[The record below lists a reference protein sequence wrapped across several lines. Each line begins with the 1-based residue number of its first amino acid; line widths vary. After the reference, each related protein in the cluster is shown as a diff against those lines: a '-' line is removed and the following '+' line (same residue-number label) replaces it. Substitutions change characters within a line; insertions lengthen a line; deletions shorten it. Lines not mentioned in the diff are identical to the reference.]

1 MFILIFKRVILGFI
15 TLFLVS
21 LITFVGVE
29 ILPGDA
35 CTTYLEREAYGA
47 ALEACYQRLGLNIPA
62 YERYIYWL
70 FNVIQGD
77 FGYSL
82 SGEMKINEV
91 LGPRVKNSLVLASAS
106 ILIGIPL
113 ALLLGIITAL
123 WRDKLPDIIIST
135 FTIFSM
141 TIPEFISATLLILI
155 VAIWLEWLPGIVIVP
170 TGASI
175 AELLPNIILPVIAI
189 SMIMTA
195 HMARMVRSSVIQV
208 MASDYVQMAI
218 LKGVP
223 YWKMVFKHV
232 LPNALLPA
240 INVVALTIAW
250 LLGGVVVTEVVFN
263 YPGLGRLV
271 IESISNRDLPVV
283 QALAIIL
290 ASIYVVINLLADL
303 ITLMLNPR
311 LKSLQIKND

>member
-1 MFILIFKRVILGFI
+1 MLILVLKRILLGLI
-15 TLFLVS
+15 TLFIVS

-29 ILPGDA
+29 VLPGDA

-47 ALEACYQRLGLNIPA
+47 ALEACYKRLGLDIPA
-62 YERYIYWL
+62 YERYVSWAIG
-70 FNVIQGD
+70 VIQGD

-82 SGEMKINEV
+82 SGEMKINDV

-106 ILIGIPL
+106 ILIGIPI

-123 WRDKLPDIIIST
+123 WRDKMPDIIIST

-170 TGASI
+170 TGASVS
-175 AELLPNIILPVIAI
+175 ELLPNIILPVIAI

-290 ASIYVVINLLADL
+290 ASIYVIINLIADL
-303 ITLMLNPR
+303 LTLMLNPR
-311 LKSLQIKND
+311 LKSLQVKK

>member
-1 MFILIFKRVILGFI
+1 MFLLVIKRIFLGLI
-15 TLFLVS
+15 TLLIVS

-47 ALEACYQRLGLNIPA
+47 ALEACYERLGLNIPA
-62 YERYIYWL
+62 YERYISWAL
-70 FNVIQGD
+70 GVLQGD

-82 SGEMKINEV
+82 SGEMKINDV
-91 LGPRVKNSLVLASAS
+91 LGPRVKNSMVLASAS
-106 ILIGIPL
+106 IFIGIPI

-135 FTIFSM
+135 VTIFSM

-175 AELLPNIILPVIAI
+175 SELLPNIILPVIAI

-290 ASIYVVINLLADL
+290 ASIYVTINLIADL
-303 ITLMLNPR
+303 MTLILNPR
-311 LKSLQIKND
+311 LKSLQIKK

>member
-1 MFILIFKRVILGFI
+1 MYKR
-15 TLFLVS
+15 
-21 LITFVGVE
+21 
-29 ILPGDA
+29 
-35 CTTYLEREAYGA
+35 
-47 ALEACYQRLGLNIPA
+47 Q
-62 YERYIYWL
+62 
-70 FNVIQGD
+70 
-77 FGYSL
+77 
-82 SGEMKINEV
+82 
-91 LGPRVKNSLVLASAS
+91 
-106 ILIGIPL
+106 

-135 FTIFSM
+135 VTIFSM

-170 TGASI
+170 TGATIS
-175 AELLPNIILPVIAI
+175 ELLPNIILPVIAI

-290 ASIYVVINLLADL
+290 ASIYVSINLIADL
-303 ITLMLNPR
+303 MTLMLNPR
-311 LKSLQIKND
+311 LKSLQIKK

>member
-1 MFILIFKRVILGFI
+1 
-15 TLFLVS
+15 
-21 LITFVGVE
+21 
-29 ILPGDA
+29 
-35 CTTYLEREAYGA
+35 
-47 ALEACYQRLGLNIPA
+47 
-62 YERYIYWL
+62 
-70 FNVIQGD
+70 
-77 FGYSL
+77 
-82 SGEMKINEV
+82 
-91 LGPRVKNSLVLASAS
+91 
-106 ILIGIPL
+106 
-113 ALLLGIITAL
+113 
-123 WRDKLPDIIIST
+123 
-135 FTIFSM
+135 M
-141 TIPEFISATLLILI
+141 TITEFISATLLILI

-170 TGASI
+170 TDVGFF
-175 AELLPNIILPVIAI
+175 ELLPNIILPVVAI

-271 IESISNRDLPVV
+271 IESISNRDLPTV

-290 ASIYVVINLLADL
+290 ATIYVGINLIADL
-303 ITLMLNPR
+303 MTLMLNPR
-311 LKSLQIKND
+311 LKTLQIRK

>member
-1 MFILIFKRVILGFI
+1 MLILVLKRILLGLI
-15 TLFLVS
+15 TLFIVS

-29 ILPGDA
+29 VLPGDA

-47 ALEACYQRLGLNIPA
+47 ALEACYKRLGLDIPA
-62 YERYIYWL
+62 YERYVNWAVG
-70 FNVIQGD
+70 VIQGD

-82 SGEMKINEV
+82 SGEMKINDV

-106 ILIGIPL
+106 ILIGIPI
-113 ALLLGIITAL
+113 ALFLGIITAL

-175 AELLPNIILPVIAI
+175 SELLPNIILPVIAI

-208 MASDYVQMAI
+208 MSSDYVQMAI

-290 ASIYVVINLLADL
+290 ASIYVVINLIADL
-303 ITLMLNPR
+303 LTLMLNPR
-311 LKSLQIKND
+311 LKSLQIKK

>member
-1 MFILIFKRVILGFI
+1 MLILVLKRILLGLI
-15 TLFLVS
+15 TLFIVS

-29 ILPGDA
+29 VLPGDA

-47 ALEACYQRLGLNIPA
+47 ALEACYKRLGLDIPA
-62 YERYIYWL
+62 YERYVNWAVG
-70 FNVIQGD
+70 VIQGD

-82 SGEMKINEV
+82 SGEMKINDV

-106 ILIGIPL
+106 ILIGIPI

-175 AELLPNIILPVIAI
+175 SELLPNIILPVIAI

-208 MASDYVQMAI
+208 MSSDYVQMAI

-271 IESISNRDLPVV
+271 LESISNRDLPVV

-290 ASIYVVINLLADL
+290 ASIYVVINLIADL
-303 ITLMLNPR
+303 LTLMLNPR
-311 LKSLQIKND
+311 LKSLQIKK

>member
-1 MFILIFKRVILGFI
+1 MLILFLKRILLGLI
-15 TLFLVS
+15 TLFIVS

-29 ILPGDA
+29 VLPGDA

-47 ALEACYQRLGLNIPA
+47 ALEACYKRLGLDIPA
-62 YERYIYWL
+62 YERYVSWAIG
-70 FNVIQGD
+70 VIQGD

-82 SGEMKINEV
+82 SGEMKINDV

-106 ILIGIPL
+106 ILIGIPI

-123 WRDKLPDIIIST
+123 WRDKMPDIIIST

-170 TGASI
+170 TGASVS
-175 AELLPNIILPVIAI
+175 ELLPNIILPVIAI

-290 ASIYVVINLLADL
+290 ASIYVIINLIADL
-303 ITLMLNPR
+303 LTLMLNPR
-311 LKSLQIKND
+311 LKSLQIKK

>member
-1 MFILIFKRVILGFI
+1 MFLLVIKRIFLGLI
-15 TLFLVS
+15 TLFIVS

-47 ALEACYQRLGLNIPA
+47 ALEACYERLGLNIPA
-62 YERYIYWL
+62 YERYISWAFGVL
-70 FNVIQGD
+70 QGD

-82 SGEMKINEV
+82 SGEMKINDV
-91 LGPRVKNSLVLASAS
+91 LGPRVKNSMVLASAS
-106 ILIGIPL
+106 IFIGIPI

-135 FTIFSM
+135 VTIFSM

-175 AELLPNIILPVIAI
+175 SELLPNIILPVIAI

-271 IESISNRDLPVV
+271 IESISNRDLPTV

-290 ASIYVVINLLADL
+290 ASIYVSINLLADL
-303 ITLMLNPR
+303 MTLMLNPR
-311 LKSLQIKND
+311 LKTLQIRK

>member
-1 MFILIFKRVILGFI
+1 MFLLVIKRIFLGLI
-15 TLFLVS
+15 TLFIVS

-47 ALEACYQRLGLNIPA
+47 ALEACYERLGLNIHA
-62 YERYIYWL
+62 YERYISWACGVL
-70 FNVIQGD
+70 QGD

-82 SGEMKINEV
+82 SGEMKINDV
-91 LGPRVKNSLVLASAS
+91 LGPRVKNSMVLASAS
-106 ILIGIPL
+106 IFIGIPI

-135 FTIFSM
+135 VTIFSM

-175 AELLPNIILPVIAI
+175 SELLPNIILPVIAI

-290 ASIYVVINLLADL
+290 ASIYVTINLIADL
-303 ITLMLNPR
+303 MTLILNPR
-311 LKSLQIKND
+311 LKSLQIKK

>member
-1 MFILIFKRVILGFI
+1 MFFLVIKRILLGLI
-15 TLFLVS
+15 TLFIVS

-29 ILPGDA
+29 VLPGDA
-35 CTTYLEREAYGA
+35 CTTYLERQAFGA
-47 ALEACYQRLGLNIPA
+47 ALEACYERLGLNLPA
-62 YERYIYWL
+62 YERYISWAIGVL
-70 FNVIQGD
+70 QGD

-82 SGEMKINEV
+82 SGEMKINDV
-91 LGPRVKNSLVLASAS
+91 LGPKVKNSMVLASAS
-106 ILIGIPL
+106 ILIGIPV

-135 FTIFSM
+135 ITIFSM

-170 TGASI
+170 SEASI
-175 AELLPNIILPVIAI
+175 SELLPNIILPVIAI

-290 ASIYVVINLLADL
+290 ASIYVSINLIADL
-303 ITLMLNPR
+303 MTLMLNPR
-311 LKSLQIKND
+311 LKSLQIKK

>member
-1 MFILIFKRVILGFI
+1 MLFLIIKRILLGFI
-15 TLFLVS
+15 TLFIVS
-21 LITFVGVE
+21 IITFVGTEV
-29 ILPGDA
+29 LPGDA
-35 CTTYLEREAYGA
+35 CTTYLERQAFGEQ
-47 ALEACYQRLGLNIPA
+47 LEACYRRLGLNVPA
-62 YERYIYWL
+62 YERYVSWAL
-70 FNVIQGD
+70 NAIQGD

-82 SGEMKINEV
+82 SGEMPIKDV
-91 LGPRVKNSLVLASAS
+91 LGTIIKNSLVLASAA
-106 ILIGIPL
+106 IFIGIPI
-113 ALLLGIITAL
+113 ALILGIITAL
-123 WRDKLPDIIIST
+123 WRDKLPDVAIST
-135 FTIFSM
+135 VTIFAM

-155 VAIWLEWLPGIVIVP
+155 IAIWLEWLPGIVIVP
-170 TGASI
+170 TDVSFL
-175 AELLPNIILPVIAI
+175 ELLPNIILPVVAIA
-189 SMIMTA
+189 MIMTA

-208 MASDYVQMAI
+208 MASEYVQMAI

-271 IESISNRDLPVV
+271 IESISNRDLPTV

-290 ASIYVVINLLADL
+290 ASIYVSINLLADL
-303 ITLMLNPR
+303 LTLMLNPR
-311 LKSLQIKND
+311 LKTLQIRK

>member
-1 MFILIFKRVILGFI
+1 MLILVLKRILLGLI

-29 ILPGDA
+29 VLPGDA

-47 ALEACYQRLGLNIPA
+47 ALEACYKRLGLDIPA
-62 YERYIYWL
+62 YERYVSWAIG
-70 FNVIQGD
+70 VIQGD

-82 SGEMKINEV
+82 SGEMKINDV

-106 ILIGIPL
+106 ILIGIPI

-123 WRDKLPDIIIST
+123 WRDKMPDIIIST

-170 TGASI
+170 TGASVS
-175 AELLPNIILPVIAI
+175 ELLPNIILPVIAI

-290 ASIYVVINLLADL
+290 ASIYVIINLIADL
-303 ITLMLNPR
+303 LTLMLNPR
-311 LKSLQIKND
+311 LKSLQIKK

>member
-1 MFILIFKRVILGFI
+1 MLILVLKRILLGLI
-15 TLFLVS
+15 TLFIVS

-29 ILPGDA
+29 VLPGDA

-47 ALEACYQRLGLNIPA
+47 ALEACYKRLGLDIPA
-62 YERYIYWL
+62 YERYVSWAIG
-70 FNVIQGD
+70 VIQGD

-82 SGEMKINEV
+82 SGEMKINDV

-106 ILIGIPL
+106 ILIGIPI

-123 WRDKLPDIIIST
+123 WRDKMPDIIIST

-170 TGASI
+170 TGASVS
-175 AELLPNIILPVIAI
+175 ELLPNIILPVIAI

-195 HMARMVRSSVIQV
+195 HMSRMVRSSVIQV

-290 ASIYVVINLLADL
+290 ASIYVIINLIADL
-303 ITLMLNPR
+303 LTLMLNPR
-311 LKSLQIKND
+311 LKSLQIKK

>member
-1 MFILIFKRVILGFI
+1 MLILVLKRILLGLI
-15 TLFLVS
+15 TLFIVS

-29 ILPGDA
+29 VLPGDA

-47 ALEACYQRLGLNIPA
+47 ALEACYKRLGLDIPA
-62 YERYIYWL
+62 YERYVSWAIG
-70 FNVIQGD
+70 VIQGD

-82 SGEMKINEV
+82 SGEMKINDV

-106 ILIGIPL
+106 ILIGIPI

-123 WRDKLPDIIIST
+123 WRDKMPDIIIST

-170 TGASI
+170 TGASVS
-175 AELLPNIILPVIAI
+175 ELLPNIILPVIAI

-208 MASDYVQMAI
+208 MSSDYVQMAI

-290 ASIYVVINLLADL
+290 ASIYVIINLIADL
-303 ITLMLNPR
+303 LTLMLNPR
-311 LKSLQIKND
+311 LKSLQIKK

>member
-1 MFILIFKRVILGFI
+1 MLILVLKRILLGFI
-15 TLFLVS
+15 TLFIVS

-29 ILPGDA
+29 VLPGDA

-47 ALEACYQRLGLNIPA
+47 ALEACYKRLGLDIPA
-62 YERYIYWL
+62 YERYVSWAIG
-70 FNVIQGD
+70 VIQGD

-82 SGEMKINEV
+82 SGEMKINDV

-106 ILIGIPL
+106 ILIGIPI

-123 WRDKLPDIIIST
+123 WRDKMPDIIIST

-170 TGASI
+170 TGASVS
-175 AELLPNIILPVIAI
+175 ELLPNIILPVIAI

-290 ASIYVVINLLADL
+290 ASIYVIINLIADL
-303 ITLMLNPR
+303 LTLMLNPR
-311 LKSLQIKND
+311 LKSLQIKK

>member
-1 MFILIFKRVILGFI
+1 MFFLVLKRIFLGLI
-15 TLFLVS
+15 TLFIVS

-29 ILPGDA
+29 VLPGDA

-47 ALEACYQRLGLNIPA
+47 ALEACYKRLGLDIPA
-62 YERYIYWL
+62 YERYVNWAVG
-70 FNVIQGD
+70 VIQGD

-82 SGEMKINEV
+82 SGEMKINDV

-106 ILIGIPL
+106 ILIGIPI

-170 TGASI
+170 TSASI
-175 AELLPNIILPVIAI
+175 SELLPNIILPVIAI

-208 MASDYVQMAI
+208 MSSDYVQMAI

-290 ASIYVVINLLADL
+290 ASIYVVINLIADL
-303 ITLMLNPR
+303 LTLMLNPR
-311 LKSLQIKND
+311 LKSLQIKK

>member
-1 MFILIFKRVILGFI
+1 MLLLILKRIGLGLI
-15 TLFLVS
+15 TLFIVS

-29 ILPGDA
+29 VLPGDA
-35 CTTYLEREAYGA
+35 CTTYLEREAYGP
-47 ALEACYQRLGLNIPA
+47 ALDACIKRLGLDIPS
-62 YERYIYWL
+62 YQRYLDWAA
-70 FNVIQGD
+70 NVVRGD

-82 SGEMKINEV
+82 SGEMPINEV
-91 LGPRVKNSLVLASAS
+91 LGPRVKNSLVLASVS

-113 ALLLGIITAL
+113 AIVLGIITAL

-135 FTIFSM
+135 ITIFSM
-141 TIPEFISATLLILI
+141 TIPEFISATLFILI
-155 VAIWLEWLPGIVIVP
+155 VDIWLGWLPGIVIIP
-170 TGASI
+170 SDATFY
-175 AELLPNIILPVIAI
+175 ELLSNIILPVVAI

-223 YWKMVFKHV
+223 YWKMVFRHV

-290 ASIYVVINLLADL
+290 ASIYVGINLIADL
-303 ITLMLNPR
+303 MTLMLNPR
-311 LKSLQIKND
+311 LKSLQIKK

>member
-1 MFILIFKRVILGFI
+1 
-15 TLFLVS
+15 S
-21 LITFVGVE
+21 W
-29 ILPGDA
+29 
-35 CTTYLEREAYGA
+35 AY
-47 ALEACYQRLGLNIPA
+47 
-62 YERYIYWL
+62 
-70 FNVIQGD
+70 NVIQGD

-82 SGEMKINEV
+82 SGQMQINEV
-91 LGPRVKNSLVLASAS
+91 LGPRIKNSMVLASAA
-106 ILIGIPL
+106 IIIGIPL
-113 ALLLGIITAL
+113 ALILGIITAL

-135 FTIFSM
+135 IAIFSM
-141 TIPEFISATLLILI
+141 TIPEFISSTLLILI

-170 TGASI
+170 SDVTFL
-175 AELLPNIILPVIAI
+175 ELLPNIILPVIAI
-189 SMIMTA
+189 AMIMTA

-208 MASDYVQMAI
+208 MASDYIQMAI

-283 QALAIIL
+283 QALGIIL
-290 ASIYVVINLLADL
+290 ASIYVSINFIADL
-303 ITLMLNPR
+303 LTLMLNPR
-311 LKSLQIKND
+311 LKTLQTRK

>member
-1 MFILIFKRVILGFI
+1 MFFLVIKRILLGLI
-15 TLFLVS
+15 TLFIVS
-21 LITFVGVE
+21 LITFLGVE

-47 ALEACYQRLGLNIPA
+47 ALEACYERLGLNVPA
-62 YERYIYWL
+62 YERYISWAFGVL
-70 FNVIQGD
+70 QGD

-82 SGEMKINEV
+82 SGDMKINDV
-91 LGPRVKNSLVLASAS
+91 LGPRVKNSMVLASAS
-106 ILIGIPL
+106 ILIGIPI

-123 WRDKLPDIIIST
+123 WRDKMPDIIIST
-135 FTIFSM
+135 ITIFSM
-141 TIPEFISATLLILI
+141 TIPEFVSATLLILI

-170 TGASI
+170 TGVSVY
-175 AELLPNIILPVIAI
+175 ELLPNIILPVIAI

-290 ASIYVVINLLADL
+290 ASIYVSINLIADL
-303 ITLMLNPR
+303 MTLMLNPR
-311 LKSLQIKND
+311 LKSLQIKK

>member
-1 MFILIFKRVILGFI
+1 MLILVLKRILLGLI
-15 TLFLVS
+15 TLFIVS

-29 ILPGDA
+29 VLPGDA

-47 ALEACYQRLGLNIPA
+47 ALEACYKRLGLDIPA
-62 YERYIYWL
+62 YERYFSWGIG
-70 FNVIQGD
+70 VIQGD

-82 SGEMKINEV
+82 SGEMKINDV

-106 ILIGIPL
+106 ILIGIPI

-123 WRDKLPDIIIST
+123 WRDKMPDIIIST

-170 TGASI
+170 TGASVS
-175 AELLPNIILPVIAI
+175 ELLPNIILPVIAI

-290 ASIYVVINLLADL
+290 ASIYVIINLIADL
-303 ITLMLNPR
+303 FTLMLNPR
-311 LKSLQIKND
+311 LKSLQIKK

>member
-1 MFILIFKRVILGFI
+1 MLILVLKRILLGLI
-15 TLFLVS
+15 TLFIVS

-29 ILPGDA
+29 VLPGDA

-47 ALEACYQRLGLNIPA
+47 ALEACYNRLGLDIPA
-62 YERYIYWL
+62 YERYVSWAIG
-70 FNVIQGD
+70 VIQGD

-82 SGEMKINEV
+82 SGEMKINDV

-106 ILIGIPL
+106 ILIGIPI

-123 WRDKLPDIIIST
+123 WRDKMPDIIIST

-170 TGASI
+170 TGASVS
-175 AELLPNIILPVIAI
+175 ELLPNIILPVIAI

-290 ASIYVVINLLADL
+290 ASIYVIINLIADL
-303 ITLMLNPR
+303 LTLMLNPR
-311 LKSLQIKND
+311 LKSLQIKK

>member
-1 MFILIFKRVILGFI
+1 
-15 TLFLVS
+15 
-21 LITFVGVE
+21 
-29 ILPGDA
+29 
-35 CTTYLEREAYGA
+35 
-47 ALEACYQRLGLNIPA
+47 LNVPA
-62 YERYIYWL
+62 YERYVSWAV
-70 FNVIQGD
+70 NAIQGD

-82 SGEMKINEV
+82 SGEMPIKEV
-91 LGPRVKNSLVLASAS
+91 LGPRIKNSLVLASAA
-106 ILIGIPL
+106 IFIGIPI
-113 ALLLGIITAL
+113 ALILGIVTAL
-123 WRDKLPDIIIST
+123 WRDKLPDVAIST
-135 FTIFSM
+135 VTIFAM

-155 VAIWLEWLPGIVIVP
+155 IAIWLEWLPGIVIVP
-170 TGASI
+170 TDVSLL
-175 AELLPNIILPVIAI
+175 ELLPNIILPVIAI
-189 SMIMTA
+189 AMIMTA

-208 MASDYVQMAI
+208 MASEYVQMAI

-271 IESISNRDLPVV
+271 IESISNRDLPTV

-290 ASIYVVINLLADL
+290 ASIYVSINLLADL
-303 ITLMLNPR
+303 MTLMLNPR
-311 LKSLQIKND
+311 LKTLQIRK

>member
-1 MFILIFKRVILGFI
+1 MLILVLKRILLGLI
-15 TLFLVS
+15 TLFIVS

-29 ILPGDA
+29 VLPGDA

-47 ALEACYQRLGLNIPA
+47 ALEACYKRLGLDIPA
-62 YERYIYWL
+62 YERYVSWAIG
-70 FNVIQGD
+70 VIQGD

-82 SGEMKINEV
+82 SGEMKINDV

-106 ILIGIPL
+106 ILIGIPI

-123 WRDKLPDIIIST
+123 WRDKMPDIIIST

-170 TGASI
+170 TGASVS
-175 AELLPNIILPVIAI
+175 ELLPNIILPVIAI

-223 YWKMVFKHV
+223 YWKMIFKHV

-290 ASIYVVINLLADL
+290 ASIYVIINLIADL
-303 ITLMLNPR
+303 LTLMLNPR
-311 LKSLQIKND
+311 LKSLQIKK

>member
-1 MFILIFKRVILGFI
+1 MLILVLKRILLGLI
-15 TLFLVS
+15 TLFIVS

-29 ILPGDA
+29 VLPGDA

-47 ALEACYQRLGLNIPA
+47 ALEACYKRLGLDIPA
-62 YERYIYWL
+62 YERYVSWAIG
-70 FNVIQGD
+70 VIQGD

-82 SGEMKINEV
+82 SGEMKINDV

-106 ILIGIPL
+106 ILIGIPI

-123 WRDKLPDIIIST
+123 WRDKMPDIIIST
-135 FTIFSM
+135 FTNFSM
-141 TIPEFISATLLILI
+141 KIPEFISATLLILI

-170 TGASI
+170 TGASVS
-175 AELLPNIILPVIAI
+175 ELLPNIILPVIAI

-290 ASIYVVINLLADL
+290 ASIYVIINLIADL
-303 ITLMLNPR
+303 LTLMLNPR
-311 LKSLQIKND
+311 LKSLQIKK

>member
-1 MFILIFKRVILGFI
+1 MR
-15 TLFLVS
+15 
-21 LITFVGVE
+21 
-29 ILPGDA
+29 
-35 CTTYLEREAYGA
+35 
-47 ALEACYQRLGLNIPA
+47 
-62 YERYIYWL
+62 
-70 FNVIQGD
+70 
-77 FGYSL
+77 
-82 SGEMKINEV
+82 INDV
-91 LGPRVKNSLVLASAS
+91 LGPRVKNSMVLASAS
-106 ILIGIPL
+106 ILIGIPI

-123 WRDKLPDIIIST
+123 WRDKLPDIVIST
-135 FTIFSM
+135 ITIFSM

-155 VAIWLEWLPGIVIVP
+155 VAIWLGWLPGIVIIP
-170 TGASI
+170 SDATFY
-175 AELLPNIILPVIAI
+175 ELLSNIILPVVAI

-223 YWKMVFKHV
+223 YWKMVFRHV

-290 ASIYVVINLLADL
+290 ASIYVGINLIADL
-303 ITLMLNPR
+303 MTLMLNPR
-311 LKSLQIKND
+311 LKSLQIRK

>member
-1 MFILIFKRVILGFI
+1 MLFLICKRIGLGLI
-15 TLFLVS
+15 TLFIVS
-21 LITFVGVE
+21 LITFIGVE
-29 ILPGDA
+29 VLPGDA
-35 CTTYLEREAYGA
+35 CTAYLEREAFGA
-47 ALEACYQRLGLNIPA
+47 QLEACIKRLGLDIPS
-62 YERYIYWL
+62 YERYISWAY
-70 FNVIQGD
+70 NAIQGN

-82 SGEMKINEV
+82 SGQMPITEV
-91 LGPRVKNSLVLASAS
+91 LGPRVKNSLILASAA
-106 ILIGIPL
+106 IIIGIPM
-113 ALLLGIITAL
+113 ALILGIITAL
-123 WRDKLPDIIIST
+123 WRDKFPDIIIST
-135 FTIFSM
+135 IAIFSM
-141 TIPEFISATLLILI
+141 TIPEFISATLLILV
-155 VAIWLEWLPGIVIVP
+155 VAIWLEWLPGIVIVS
-170 TGASI
+170 TDATFL
-175 AELLPNIILPVIAI
+175 ELLPNIILPVIAI
-189 SMIMTA
+189 AMIMTA

-290 ASIYVVINLLADL
+290 ASIYVSINLIADL
-303 ITLMLNPR
+303 MTLMLNPR
-311 LKSLQIKND
+311 LKSMQIRK

>member
-1 MFILIFKRVILGFI
+1 M
-15 TLFLVS
+15 
-21 LITFVGVE
+21 
-29 ILPGDA
+29 
-35 CTTYLEREAYGA
+35 
-47 ALEACYQRLGLNIPA
+47 
-62 YERYIYWL
+62 
-70 FNVIQGD
+70 QGN

-82 SGEMKINEV
+82 SGQMPITEV
-91 LGPRVKNSLVLASAS
+91 LGPRVKNSLILASAA
-106 ILIGIPL
+106 IIIGIPT
-113 ALLLGIITAL
+113 ALILGIITAL
-123 WRDKLPDIIIST
+123 WRDKFPDIIIST
-135 FTIFSM
+135 IAIFSM
-141 TIPEFISATLLILI
+141 TIPEFISATLLILV
-155 VAIWLEWLPGIVIVP
+155 VAIWLEWLPGIVIVS
-170 TGASI
+170 TDATFL
-175 AELLPNIILPVIAI
+175 ELLPNIILPVIAI
-189 SMIMTA
+189 AMIMTA

-290 ASIYVVINLLADL
+290 ASIYVSINLIADL
-303 ITLMLNPR
+303 MTLMLNPR
-311 LKSLQIKND
+311 LKSMQIRK